1 CRGLMGLARG
11 YSERGCRRHKSVGSG
26 DQVEQPPDCGIRHLR
41 SLGLTQ
47 HAAIH
52 SELLPLAQPFV
63 GDEEERPVRANGT
76 AKRAAE
82 LVTLE
87 RWLRLVEEVA
97 RVETLVADELECFA
111 MKLVAA

>member
-1 CRGLMGLARG
+1 M
-11 YSERGCRRHKSVGSG
+11 
-26 DQVEQPPDCGIRHLR
+26 R